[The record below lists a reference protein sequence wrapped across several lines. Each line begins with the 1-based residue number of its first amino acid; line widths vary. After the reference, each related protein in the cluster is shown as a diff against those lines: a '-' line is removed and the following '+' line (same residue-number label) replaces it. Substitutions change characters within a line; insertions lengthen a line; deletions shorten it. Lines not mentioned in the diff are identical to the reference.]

1 MKWIA
6 ARTSYFSRQQEANV
20 RVVSLTANPAN
31 LVCRFVLMEAP
42 MRTCPDCNGDGVISK
57 GSGDEQRC
65 PTCTGTGA
73 VADNDDDDDDGD
85 EPLR

>member
-1 MKWIA
+1 
-6 ARTSYFSRQQEANV
+6 
-20 RVVSLTANPAN
+20 
-31 LVCRFVLMEAP
+31 MEAP
-42 MRTCPDCNGDGVISK
+42 MRTCPDCNGDGVINK
-57 GSGDEQRC
+57 GSADEQRC